1 MPTWKL
7 NELRQLIEEQHSA
20 DHLQKANPHIDSVD
34 WKIRAASYHSYAA
47 SNAFSA
53 VFKEKEPP
61 PSVVVKMMLTNGKE
75 ATDFY
80 EARLI
85 YEANVIAC
93 AQAMHS
99 VSDIISHV
107 ILDSLAIRDADE
119 ENLDLKS
126 IQKLLPESLL
136 KSHVVRILGLDY
148 FRYLQDFVNTS
159 KHVRLVGSQYTV
171 DLTGVE
177 KIPHG
182 VKFRQFECKGRPHKE
197 KWGETFLQEMRQLS
211 IEYVHLGCALNDY
224 MVLAKS

>member
-7 NELRQLIEEQHSA
+7 NELRHLIEEQHGA
-20 DHLQKANPHIDSVD
+20 DHLQKAIPHIDSVD
-34 WKIRAASYHSYAA
+34 WKIRAASYHSYTA
-47 SNAFSA
+47 SNAFA
-53 VFKEKEPP
+53 TVFKEKEPH
-61 PSVVVKMMLTNGKE
+61 PSAVAKMMLTNGEE
-75 ATDFY
+75 AADFH

-107 ILDSLAIRDADE
+107 ILDSLAIRDVDD
-119 ENLDLKS
+119 ENLDLKT
-126 IQKLLPESLL
+126 IQRLLPESSL
-136 KSHVVRILGLDY
+136 KNRVVRTLGLDY

-177 KIPHG
+177 KVPHG
-182 VKFRQFECKGRPHKE
+182 VKFRQFECKGRLHKE
-197 KWGETFLQEMRQLS
+197 KWGETFLKEMKQLS

-224 MVLAKS
+224 MVSAKS